1 MEKLMQYVWEHRLWN
16 PAGMATNDGKK
27 IRVIDPGL
35 RNDDAGPDF
44 FNAKIEIDGYVWAGN
59 VEIHYRASD
68 WKRHGHDKD
77 TAYDSVILHVVDKD
91 DAPVFRSNGERI
103 PQMVMQCSPHFTERY
118 AALVDGKTEL
128 PCKKVIAEFSPLES
142 AEWIEAMAFERLQ
155 AKSERISQLLTL
167 YNGNW
172 EAACY
177 VTFARTIGF
186 GTNNDAFE
194 RLAKSLPLQL
204 LHKHSDSLTQIEALF
219 FGQAGM
225 LDNPQKYADNRYYQ
239 QLCREYSFLKN
250 KFSLRQPEG
259 LIWKSFRMRPQ
270 NFPSRRIAML
280 ARYVE
285 GGFRLMANLLDAN
298 GDIDKLRSLFAVSLT
313 GYWTNH
319 YTFAGEAV
327 APDAS
332 QAISRSSI
340 DVILINTVV
349 PLYYAYGTATDDYSR
364 VESAIAILEQLK
376 PENNRITALFL
387 NAGMKIDNAL
397 ASQAVIQVRN
407 EYCNPR
413 KCLYCRAGHKLLS
426 AAAHE

>member
-128 PCKKVIAEFSPLES
+128 PCKKVIAELSPLES

-155 AKSERISQLLTL
+155 AKSERISQLLKL

-177 VTFARTIGF
+177 VTFALG
-186 GTNNDAFE
+186 
-194 RLAKSLPLQL
+194 S
-204 LHKHSDSLTQIEALF
+204 
-219 FGQAGM
+219 GM
-225 LDNPQKYADNRYYQ
+225 LRHFRTHHRFRHQ
-239 QLCREYSFLKN
+239 QRRFRAAREK
-250 KFSLRQPEG
+250 P
-259 LIWKSFRMRPQ
+259 
-270 NFPSRRIAML
+270 
-280 ARYVE
+280 
-285 GGFRLMANLLDAN
+285 
-298 GDIDKLRSLFAVSLT
+298 
-313 GYWTNH
+313 
-319 YTFAGEAV
+319 AV
-327 APDAS
+327 A
-332 QAISRSSI
+332 
-340 DVILINTVV
+340 VV
-349 PLYYAYGTATDDYSR
+349 A
-364 VESAIAILEQLK
+364 
-376 PENNRITALFL
+376 
-387 NAGMKIDNAL
+387 
-397 ASQAVIQVRN
+397 
-407 EYCNPR
+407 
-413 KCLYCRAGHKLLS
+413 
-426 AAAHE
+426 

>member
-1 MEKLMQYVWEHRLWN
+1 MQYVWEHRLWN
-16 PAGMATNDGKK
+16 PAGMTTNDGKK
-27 IRVIDPGL
+27 VRVIDPGL

-44 FNAKIEIDGYVWAGN
+44 FNAKVEIDGCVWAGN

-77 TAYDSVILHVVDKD
+77 AAYDSVVLHVVDKD

-103 PQMVMQCSPHFTERY
+103 PQMVMQCSPRFTERY
-118 AALVDGKTEL
+118 AALVDGKVEL
-128 PCKKVIAEFSPLES
+128 PCKHVIASLSALES
-142 AEWIEAMAFERLQ
+142 AEWVEAMAFERLQ
-155 AKSERISQLLTL
+155 AKSERIRQLLSL

-172 EAACY
+172 VAVCY
-177 VTFARTIGF
+177 VTFARNIGF

-225 LDNPQKYADNRYYQ
+225 LDDPSRHTDNRYYQ

-270 NFPSRRIAML
+270 NFPCRRIALL

-285 GGFRLMANLLDAN
+285 GNFRLMSDLLDAD
-298 GDIDKLRSLFAVSLT
+298 GDIEKLRKLFAVTLT
-313 GYWTNH
+313 GYWGNH
-319 YTFAGEAV
+319 YSFSGTSPLQES
-327 APDAS
+327 S
-332 QAISRSSI
+332 QVLGRSSV

-349 PLYYAYGTATDDYSR
+349 PLYYAYGTVTDNYGR
-364 VESAIAILEQLK
+364 VESAVNILEQLK
-376 PENNRITALFL
+376 PENNRITALFT

-397 ASQAVIQVRN
+397 ASQAIIEVRN
-407 EYCNPR
+407 SYCNPR
-413 KCLYCRAGHKLLS
+413 KCLYCRVGHKLLS
-426 AAAHE
+426 AAVYE